1 MKNSKTLLEKI
12 KLRIKKSTD
21 RVFILNDFG
30 DFIEQYDYN
39 KVLRALR
46 TLVKDGLLI
55 KIGKGI
61 YAKNKAFSNGMIALC
76 ANIGD
81 LACEALEKLG
91 VKTDKSQY
99 WKDYNNGISTQIPTG
114 IVIAVSKRVRRKI
127 SYNGYEVVFESMV

>member
-61 YAKNKAFSNGMIALC
+61 YAKNKVFSNGMIALC

-81 LACEALEKLG
+81 LACEALL
-91 VKTDKSQY
+91 
-99 WKDYNNGISTQIPTG
+99 
-114 IVIAVSKRVRRKI
+114 
-127 SYNGYEVVFESMV
+127 

>member
-12 KLRIKKSTD
+12 KLRIKKSID

-61 YAKNKAFSNGMIALC
+61 YAKNKVFSNGMIALC

-114 IVIAVSKRVRRKI
+114 RVIAVSKRVRRKI

>member
-61 YAKNKAFSNGMIALC
+61 YAKNKVFSNGMIALC

-114 IVIAVSKRVRRKI
+114 RVIAVSKRVRRKI